1 MTAPH
6 FASYQLDISTLG
18 AVHIGTGYD
27 LDPTNYVIDGA
38 TLYEFSVDALMAVFD
53 QDGRDELHN
62 RVSRARSGGA
72 LVRQVQR
79 LIQARSAQLKPRAR
93 LAMQV
98 SPGVDRLYRE
108 RMQNEGGPQNA
119 LEIQRMFRD
128 ARTGA
133 PVLPGSSLK
142 GAMRTALLNQQ
153 NQGQKSQARPARA
166 LEQSLWQ
173 YREFHQD
180 PMRLVHVSDA
190 APADS
195 DQPPRTRVVFAVN
208 RKKKEVRQ
216 TEGRSRQST
225 QAEVAR
231 DNLYQMLEVI
241 AGRQGRAFSS
251 RLTLYS
257 LDAVDEAHRQ
267 DKPRLSF
274 DAQRIAAACNG
285 FYLPLWRQERALLS
299 ARKMVDERWLRTA
312 DQYIDI
318 VQKNMD
324 RAFLLR
330 VGRHSGAESV
340 TIEGARDIRIMQ
352 GPGRKAIYGDA
363 STTLWLSSDQIRE
376 RAHLIPFG
384 WIVVGFQKI

>member
-53 QDGRDELHN
+53 QEGRAELHK
-62 RVSRARSGGA
+62 RVSNARSGT

-93 LAMQV
+93 LAMPV

-119 LEIQRMFRD
+119 LEIQRMVRD

-153 NQGQKSQARPARA
+153 NQGSRSQERSARA
-166 LEQSLWQ
+166 LEQSLLQ

-180 PMRLVHVSDA
+180 PMRLVQVSDA

-195 DQPPRTRVVFAVN
+195 DPSPRTRVVFAVN
-208 RKKKEVRQ
+208 RKKEVRP
-216 TEGRSRQST
+216 TGGRSRPSA
-225 QAEVAR
+225 QAEAAR

-241 AGRQGRAFSS
+241 AGRQGRAFSG

-257 LDAVDEAHRQ
+257 LDAADKAHRQ
-267 DKPRLSF
+267 DTPQSSF

-299 ARKMVDERWLRTA
+299 ERKMVDARWLRTA
-312 DQYIDI
+312 DQYVDI
-318 VQKNMD
+318 VQKNAD

-330 VGRHSGAESV
+330 VGRHSGAEAV

-352 GPGRKAIYGDA
+352 GPGRRALYGDA
-363 STTLWLSSDQIRE
+363 STTLWLSSDQIRDQS
-376 RAHLIPFG
+376 HLIPFG